1 LKQEFILLQTGHVQ
15 QTQGQLLNLFLSVVE
30 VQAVADTLGH
40 TMAQVEAEQDSLLR
54 DG

>member
-15 QTQGQLLNLFLSVVE
+15 QTQDQLLNLFLSVVE
-30 VQAVADTLGH
+30 VQVGLGTLGH
-40 TMAQVEAEQDSLLR
+40 TMDLVEAEQDNLLK